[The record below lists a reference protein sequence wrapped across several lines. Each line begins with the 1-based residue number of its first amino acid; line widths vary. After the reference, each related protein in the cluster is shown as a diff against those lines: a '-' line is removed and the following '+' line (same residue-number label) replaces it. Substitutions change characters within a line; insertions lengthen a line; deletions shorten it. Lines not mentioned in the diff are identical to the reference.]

1 MIHIGGRTY
10 ELVYDHKN
18 GWNPEAFRNRYSDVL
33 ERYDYVIGD
42 WGYNQLRLKGFFRDT
57 HPKVTAGSSFSSM
70 SDYINEYCNFG
81 CAYFVLQKQTGAKR
95 EGESEGDIYL
105 DEIDMSERLTGTG
118 DNAESAYRQA
128 VPAAAAQT
136 AAAAEGGE
144 TPVPRREHARGP
156 RGPRNDHRRDGHRS
170 SYANRRD
177 QDRDQERGGEQGP
190 APERAESGGRP
201 ERAQE
206 GRKPYY
212 KDRDRS
218 RGDRD
223 NNRQQSGHSSGGD
236 RSGGERPR
244 QKRQHFPPKA
254 PVAAASEGQQS
265 RSRDNAAG
273 SKPNQNQNQ
282 NPNANK
288 SDT

>member
-57 HPKVTAGSSFSSM
+57 HPKVTTGSSFSSI

-105 DEIDMSERLTGTG
+105 DEIDMSERLSGSG

-136 AAAAEGGE
+136 AAGSEGGE
-144 TPVPRREHARGP
+144 APAPVRREHVRGP
-156 RGPRNDHRRDGHRS
+156 RGPRNDHRRDGNRS
-170 SYANRRD
+170 YTNRRD
-177 QDRDQERGGEQGP
+177 HDRDQDRGGEQGS
-190 APERAESGGRP
+190 AAESGSRP
-201 ERAQE
+201 ERANE

-212 KDRDRS
+212 KDRERP
-218 RGDRD
+218 RGDR
-223 NNRQQSGHSSGGD
+223 QQSGGHSSGGD
-236 RSGGERPR
+236 RSGGGDRPR
-244 QKRQHFPPKA
+244 QKRQHFPSKA
-254 PVAAASEGQQS
+254 PVAATSEGQQP
-265 RSRDNAAG
+265 RSRDNAGAP
-273 SKPNQNQNQ
+273 KPNS
-282 NPNANK
+282 NANK
-288 SDT
+288 NEA